1 MPNICNIFIAYSG
14 TDIDY
19 LNALRNHLKALEH
32 SGKVRVWYDGEIDAG
47 SDWKA
52 TTQQALETANI
63 ILLLISSDAIAS
75 DDFYSAQL
83 PACMDRYRAGEAH
96 LIPIIVRPCHWQT
109 MPVGQLKSLPQH
121 GKPVSSWANQDEAWA
136 EVIAYLERVVQK
148 VLSPGSG
155 TLDAPA
161 GLGLPAAPPPVSE
174 STGAGSRTPPG
185 RWLWLLGLL
194 LLAAAVGGGIFWFR
208 SQRKQTEVKLWQEQ
222 QKNPTAQGLQQYL
235 DQYPEGL
242 YIHEAKAQ
250 LDAVN
255 EETAWKKAQSIDD
268 IPAYKAFLKSYGNGK
283 NQREAIERLRVLQN
297 SLELHLQDAEIY
309 LKNKMNPDAQ
319 QEISAAAKIDPLD
332 ERVIKLMHTLK

>member
-19 LNALRNHLKALEH
+19 LNALRNHLKSLEH
-32 SGKVRVWYDGEIDAG
+32 SGKVRVWYDGELAAG

-52 TTQQALETANI
+52 TTQQALETAHI
-63 ILLLISSDAIAS
+63 ILLLISADAIAS
-75 DDFYSAQL
+75 EDFYSTQL
-83 PACMDRYRAGEAH
+83 PACMDRYRAGEAQ

-109 MPVGQLKSLPQH
+109 MPVGQLKSLPQR
-121 GKPVSSWANQDEAWA
+121 GKPVSSWTNQDEAWA
-136 EVIAYLERVVQK
+136 EVIAFLERVVQK
-148 VLSPGSG
+148 VLSHGSG
-155 TLDAPA
+155 A
-161 GLGLPAAPPPVSE
+161 LGDPVEVDLPAAPPPVSE
-174 STGAGSRTPPG
+174 SPGRQTLAG
-185 RWLWLLGLL
+185 RWLWFLALL
-194 LLAAAVGGGIFWFR
+194 LVAAAVGGGIFWFR

-297 SLELHLQDAEIY
+297 SLELHLHDAEIY
-309 LKNKMNPDAQ
+309 LNNKMIPDAQ